1 MAPGYPP
8 PGYPGSGYSMSY
20 PNYAGYPSHHM
31 VKDKKK
37 FPRIKISLQILKF
50 DDCYLYSSFNE
61 VLRV

>member
-37 FPRIKISLQILKF
+37 FQTVETAGGH
-50 DDCYLYSSFNE
+50 YMH
-61 VLRV
+61 